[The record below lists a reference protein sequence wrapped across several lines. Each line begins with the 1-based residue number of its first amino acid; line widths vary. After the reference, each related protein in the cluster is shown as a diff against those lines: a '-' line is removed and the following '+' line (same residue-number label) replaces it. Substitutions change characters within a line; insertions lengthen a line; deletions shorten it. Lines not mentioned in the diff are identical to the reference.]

1 MRLSYGGAQTTVG
14 IIFAILA
21 VGLAGLFTVV
31 ALQSRADVPFAR
43 VQAVGYW
50 IRRRWLGLLAAL
62 LVVVVGAALLAP
74 PFAGGSGAGRVRVS
88 VTGGQFY
95 WVIRPAEIPAGA
107 PVRFDITSADV
118 NHGFGVYGPGGDL
131 VGSVQAMPGYH
142 NHLDLTFDRP
152 GRYRIL
158 CLEFCGV
165 LHHRMEGGF
174 TVTGS

>member
-1 MRLSYGGAQTTVG
+1 MRLSYGEAQIVIG
-14 IIFAILA
+14 IVFAILA
-21 VGLAGLFTVV
+21 LGLAGLFTVI
-31 ALQSRADVPFAR
+31 ALQSRSDVPFVR

-62 LVVVVGAALLAP
+62 LVAVVGAALLTTPYAS
-74 PFAGGSGAGRVRVS
+74 GSGAGRLE
-88 VTGGQFY
+88 VTVTAGQFY

-107 PVRFDITSADV
+107 PVRFDVTSADV
-118 NHGFGVYGPGGDL
+118 NHGFGIYDPGGEL

-165 LHHRMEGGF
+165 LHHRMEGAF
-174 TVTGS
+174 TVAGR